1 MSTLFSVLVPLFVA
15 MAPLTVVPLFV
26 SLVEGKS
33 VEESRKLARNAIVT
47 ALGLAVVIIFSGQAM
62 FRFLSIT
69 VDDLRVG
76 GGLILLVLSVHDL
89 VFSGESRKEQSVGGD
104 PGIVPIGTP
113 LLVGPATMTACVT
126 LADIHGRAI
135 VLAGLLINL
144 ALVGTLLYYQ
154 DIVTKVLNPGVSKA
168 FGKVMSLFLAAIS
181 VSMIRT
187 GLQAMITGAA

>member
-1 MSTLFSVLVPLFVA
+1 MSNLLSVLVPLFVA

-26 SLVEGKS
+26 SLVESKS
-33 VEESRKLARNAIVT
+33 AEESRRLARNAIMT
-47 ALGLAVVIIFSGQAM
+47 ALGLAIAIVFTGQAL
-62 FRFLSIT
+62 FRFMSIT

-76 GGLILLVLSVHDL
+76 GGLILLVLSIHDL
-89 VFSGESRKEQSVGGD
+89 VFSGASRKEDAVGAD

-126 LADIHGRAI
+126 LADIHGRLLVVVGL
-135 VLAGLLINL
+135 VLNLGLIG
-144 ALVGTLLYYQ
+144 ALLYYQ
-154 DIVTKVLNPGVSKA
+154 DVVTKVVNPGVSKA

-187 GLQAMITGAA
+187 GLETMVAGT